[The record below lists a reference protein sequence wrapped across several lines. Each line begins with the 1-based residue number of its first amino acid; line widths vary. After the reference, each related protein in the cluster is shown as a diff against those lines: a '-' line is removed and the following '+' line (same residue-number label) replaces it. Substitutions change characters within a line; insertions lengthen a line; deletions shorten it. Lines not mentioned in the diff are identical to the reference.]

1 MKRFIMFMVMAFV
14 LVMLFV
20 SCGTTRGK
28 PKYWEQYLEDKQK
41 YFSKI
46 EADLA
51 KDVRIDLSSYVSQIA
66 RTYGQSVYGDKNPY
80 YEDFVEDVYNKYESI
95 VASHNNEYARRQKQ
109 KDDEWVRLSMKKIP
123 GSRDWEIF
131 QSRYNLKQIYSSMTH
146 ESNSVNRLRLE
157 MLEKEMSAYI
167 KEKNL
172 VFTEEQ
178 SAWYKNVMEC
188 LTTVAFAL
196 NVNFGMSERDFQ
208 SYLSQSLAKLNR
220 YTE

>member
-1 MKRFIMFMVMAFV
+1 MKRFVLFMVMAFV
-14 LVMLFV
+14 LFM
-20 SCGTTRGK
+20 SCGTTSK
-28 PKYWEQYLEDKQK
+28 LPKDWDQYLETKK
-41 YFSKI
+41 KLVASI
-46 EADLA
+46 EAELLNAD
-51 KDVRIDLSSYVSQIA
+51 KRINLSYYADEIT
-66 RTYGQSVYGDKNPY
+66 RLYGYSVYRK
-80 YEDFVEDVYNKYESI
+80 DFIEDVYEKYYPLVEAHNEKI
-95 VASHNNEYARRQKQ
+95 VERQKQ
-109 KDDEWVRLSMKKIP
+109 KDDEWVKLSMKKIS

-157 MLEKEMSAYI
+157 MLGKEMSAYM

-172 VFTEEQ
+172 AFNEEQ